1 MRDRA
6 GMTLVELMVS
16 LTIVLL
22 IVATATV
29 AYMKL
34 LTTYKSQGALSE
46 SYIANLTGLDLLR
59 YDIQMGGFGLF
70 SSFSSVSGAPTS
82 YNEASGGGTPTPD
95 YDPTKLN
102 DSTTGIPRPFVLGAS
117 VPAKVVG
124 PNNSAILAIKSTTA
138 WINPTSVKWSTITNL
153 TRFLPTVTQTSNDF
167 VSGEHFTIID
177 DTGAL
182 QLFGTSFNTAY
193 YANASAMGTNT
204 YPSDP
209 GRIFYIYGTDDN
221 ATADRMPFNRV
232 DYYLDNTPDNANVPG
247 VPTYCAPGTY
257 VLYRANVS
265 QIDGTLQRSAL
276 IDCVEDFQVAFGVV
290 STQTGNAVK
299 WQKDLYGENIPGGSP
314 TIHMTAAQE
323 QQYLRDVR
331 VFILYQEGRG
341 KVSNTADFNSSA
353 KTFNLGDQGIASS
366 LAPGTYQVDGTNFQQ
381 VSTGALASASTVDLN
396 GSGAG
401 FTPSPQ
407 QAQYR
412 WKIMELDAKPMNML
426 NLITI
431 R

>member
-1 MRDRA
+1 MRGRA

-16 LTIVLL
+16 LAIVLL
-22 IVATATV
+22 IIASATV

-46 SYIANLTGLDLLR
+46 SYIANLTSLDLIR

-70 SSFSSVSGAPTS
+70 TSFSAVGGAPTN
-82 YNEASGGGTPTPD
+82 YNEAAAGSVPTPY

-102 DSTTGIPRPFVLGAS
+102 DATTGVPRPFVFGAS
-117 VPAKVVG
+117 LTVPVAG
-124 PNNSAILAIKSTTA
+124 PNNSAVLAIKSTTA
-138 WINPTSVKWSTITNL
+138 WINPTSAKWSTITNL
-153 TRFLPTVTQTSNDF
+153 TRTLPTVTATSNNF
-167 VSGEHFTIID
+167 VSGEHVTVID

-182 QLFGTSFNTAY
+182 QLFGASFNINY
-193 YANASAMGTNT
+193 YGNASALGNNA

-232 DYYLDNTPDNANVPG
+232 DYYLDNSPDNANVPG

-257 VLYRANVS
+257 VLYRATIS

-290 STQTGNAVK
+290 SPNTSNAVK
-299 WQKDLYGENIPGGSP
+299 WQKDLCGENIPGGAAGV
-314 TIHMTAAQE
+314 HMTAAQE
-323 QQYLRDVR
+323 QQYLRDIRFFV
-331 VFILYQEGRG
+331 LYQEGRG
-341 KVSNTADFNSSA
+341 KVSNTSDFNSSS
-353 KTFNLGDQGIASS
+353 KTFNLGDQDIANS
-366 LAPGTYQVDGTNFQQ
+366 LDSGTYLAGGNNFQQ
-381 VSTGALASASTVDLN
+381 VSTGALADAATVDLN
-396 GSGAG
+396 GAGTG
-401 FTPSPQ
+401 FTPNAQ

-412 WKIMELDAKPMNML
+412 WKIMEIDAKPMNML
-426 NLITI
+426 NLTTI